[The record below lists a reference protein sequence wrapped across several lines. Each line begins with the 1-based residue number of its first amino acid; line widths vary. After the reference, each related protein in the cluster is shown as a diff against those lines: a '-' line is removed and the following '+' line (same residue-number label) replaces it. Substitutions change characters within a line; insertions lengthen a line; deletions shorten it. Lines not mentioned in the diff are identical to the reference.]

1 MMERDTIKQ
10 TGREYPRGKDFIR
23 RYYVALR
30 AEKTRTM
37 RYVYILLRLINIEEK
52 SMARSIRVVCVALG
66 ERRKGQE

>member
-37 RYVYILLRLINIEEK
+37 RYVYIFYYD
-52 SMARSIRVVCVALG
+52 
-66 ERRKGQE
+66 